1 MRKRRIQFTTPL
13 FSLVSIVVI
22 ASLSLLS
29 INNHGLKKEYEERQA
44 RIDAMI
50 DAYYDSL
57 KTEPVVPQDFL
68 QKYRTLSEKNIDDF
82 FKDWKQWSD
91 KMREYSTNDSYNA
104 LFNQVYEHY
113 PFFKEA
119 DTTEFI
125 SLPSNIEVRYYSTEY
140 DKLDWGM
147 AVIRRRSFPKVTK
160 GETFIP
166 SLYGSASL
174 RTLYLTHQIDSL
186 LTEYLGVDE
195 LINEER
201 EKEIGRRIQTHY
213 GHWGGYW
220 WLTSMP
226 TIYGFHYTTDG
237 ILVIARTGFASGDYL
252 FYPNGHY
259 EEVTEI
265 SGWIE

>member
-1 MRKRRIQFTTPL
+1 MGKRRTQLIITPFT
-13 FSLVSIVVI
+13 LVDIVVI
-22 ASLSLLS
+22 ASISLLV
-29 INNHGLKKEYEERQA
+29 INNHDLGKEYKEHQA
-44 RIDAMI
+44 RIDAMV

-68 QKYRTLSEKNIDDF
+68 QKYKPLSEKNIDDF

-91 KMREYSTNDSYNA
+91 KMREYSTNDSYNV

-147 AVIRRRSFPKVTK
+147 AAIRSRSFPKVTK

-186 LTEYLGVDE
+186 LTEYLISFRRFCSIFGYA
-195 LINEER
+195 LNY
-201 EKEIGRRIQTHY
+201 RIQSSLSLKHLLKFRNKTH
-213 GHWGGYW
+213 
-220 WLTSMP
+220 S
-226 TIYGFHYTTDG
+226 
-237 ILVIARTGFASGDYL
+237 
-252 FYPNGHY
+252 
-259 EEVTEI
+259 
-265 SGWIE
+265 

>member
-1 MRKRRIQFTTPL
+1 MVL
-13 FSLVSIVVI
+13 LVSIVVI

-29 INNHGLKKEYEERQA
+29 INNRDYLKEYEERQA
-44 RIDAMI
+44 WIDAMI
-50 DAYYDSL
+50 DAYCDSL
-57 KTEPVVPQDFL
+57 NTEPAVPQEFL
-68 QKYRTLSEKNIDDF
+68 LKYKSLSEKNIDDF
-82 FKDWKQWSD
+82 FKDWKLWSD

-113 PFFKEA
+113 PSYKET

-125 SLPSNIEVRYYSTEY
+125 SLPSNIEVRYYSSEY

-147 AVIRRRSFPKVTK
+147 ADITRRSFPKVTK

-226 TIYGFHYTTDG
+226 TIDGIHFTTDG
-237 ILVIARTGFASGDYL
+237 ILVIARTSFASGDYL